1 MANFVST
8 TFDNLDLYV
17 LSSTKEE
24 MDILSSTKEE
34 MDARKGNFS
43 FVTKNKKKELPK
55 VFFIDLEVYRR
66 KAEPQ
71 RKFTSN
77 SSVIQ
82 VSLKGLVFF
91 YAWHDVDACSLMHI
105 RKFST

>member
-34 MDARKGNFS
+34 MDTRKGNFS
-43 FVTKNKKKELPK
+43 FVTKNKKWN
-55 VFFIDLEVYRR
+55 F
-66 KAEPQ
+66 
-71 RKFTSN
+71 
-77 SSVIQ
+77 
-82 VSLKGLVFF
+82 LKYFL
-91 YAWHDVDACSLMHI
+91 
-105 RKFST
+105 